1 MSRRRSLLAASMH
14 SGGKIVNTIVLRPFA
29 YEGGKLNYLG
39 IDYKISYPITSDIK
53 VTFYTNGSFQQ
64 TDILF
69 SYEHSGQNG
78 TLRDVDVNP
87 ESAEIQ
93 IISIDPQEDDTY
105 IYEVV
110 VEY

>member
-1 MSRRRSLLAASMH
+1 MSRRRSLLAASMP

-39 IDYKISYPITSDIK
+39 IDYEINYPITSDIK
-53 VTFYTNGSFQQ
+53 VTFNTNGSFQQ
-64 TDILF
+64 TYILF
-69 SYEHSGQNG
+69 SSEYSGQNG
-78 TLRDVDVNP
+78 TFRDVDVNP
-87 ESAEIQ
+87 ESAKIQ
-93 IISIDPQEDDTY
+93 VISIDPQEDNTY